1 MKMKSVWPLY
11 VLLILIT
18 IVGFAWMKSH
28 VRGPEQLIVGTWR
41 EQSWEYERVHTPA
54 DKQRLKD
61 CDTIAQ
67 SVKDQ
72 LGNHLMIHSAE
83 TWKFHP
89 DGTLVLEGPNTVKII
104 HWKLKG
110 RGHILEL
117 EHRDHTVEHY
127 NLTAL
132 TDDQMTL
139 NFESDMQVKGIAK
152 LTFHR

>member
-1 MKMKSVWPLY
+1 MKIKPMWPVY
-11 VLLILIT
+11 VLLLLVT
-18 IVGFAWMKSH
+18 LVGFAWVKSH
-28 VRGPEQLIVGTWR
+28 VPGPEQMIVGTWR
-41 EQSWEYERVHTPA
+41 EQSWEYEKVNTPA

-61 CDTIAQ
+61 RDTIAQ

-72 LGNHLMIHSAE
+72 LGKHLMIHSAE

-89 DGTLVLEGPNTVKII
+89 DGTLTLEGSNTAKVI

-132 TDDQMTL
+132 TNEQMIL
-139 NFESDMQVKGIAK
+139 NFDSDMQVKGIAK

>member
-1 MKMKSVWPLY
+1 MKMKPVWPVY
-11 VLLILIT
+11 VLLTFAIL
-18 IVGFAWMKSH
+18 VGFAWVKSH
-28 VRGPEQLIVGTWR
+28 VSGPEQMIAGTWH
-41 EQSWEYERVHTPA
+41 ELSWEYEKVNTPA

-61 CDTIAQ
+61 GDTIAQ

-72 LGNHLMIHSAE
+72 LGKHLMIHSAE
-83 TWKFHP
+83 TWKFQP
-89 DGTLVLEGPNTVKII
+89 DGTLILEGRHAVKII
-104 HWKLKG
+104 RWKLKG

-132 TDDQMTL
+132 TREKMIL
-139 NFESDMQVKGIAK
+139 NFDSDMQVKGIAK